1 MHLKKY
7 PGSTFFVAMALCST
21 TALAAIPQQQVMAK
35 NGHTVRIDAVSALAH
50 NVYLDNRLMYHDTTD
65 MMVFP
70 GGSYSIGGTTYFLIS
85 DESGGMACPS
95 SYRVIIAG
103 ARDVVT
109 SSFGTCSDT
118 PSVSASGSKLLVTL
132 PKMNGNG
139 KVVYAIDSAGAITT
153 SAVAKQYIGSGYHNG
168 QDLAGLVLG
177 KQSYTAFQL
186 KSTAQKLESILG
198 TSEFKTL
205 SGYTIGGNFTK
216 VGNFAVGSVCE
227 PNLCGMTETALV
239 FDGHGGAWVRTL
251 SNGMTRWFGNPSAAV
266 VSAGATIR

>member
-1 MHLKKY
+1 MRKIKY
-7 PGSTFFVAMALCST
+7 SVLIFVSISALYSA
-21 TALAAIPQQQVMAK
+21 TALAEIPQQQVMTK
-35 NGHTVRIDAVSALAH
+35 SGHTVRIDTVSGQAH

-70 GGSYSIGGTTYFLIS
+70 GGSYSIGETTYFLIS

-95 SYRVIIAG
+95 SYRVVIAG

-109 SSFGTCSDT
+109 HSFGTCSDI

-132 PKMNGNG
+132 PKMNGDG
-139 KVVYAIDSAGAITT
+139 KVVYAIDSVGAITT
-153 SAVAKQYIGSGYHNG
+153 SAVAKQYIGSGYHHG
-168 QDLAGLVLG
+168 QDLAGMVLG
-177 KQSYTAFQL
+177 KQSYTAFRL
-186 KSTAQKLESILG
+186 KATAQKLESTLSP
-198 TSEFKTL
+198 SEYKTL

-216 VGNFAVGSVCE
+216 VGNYAVGSVCE

-239 FDGHGGAWVRTL
+239 FDNHGGAWVRTV